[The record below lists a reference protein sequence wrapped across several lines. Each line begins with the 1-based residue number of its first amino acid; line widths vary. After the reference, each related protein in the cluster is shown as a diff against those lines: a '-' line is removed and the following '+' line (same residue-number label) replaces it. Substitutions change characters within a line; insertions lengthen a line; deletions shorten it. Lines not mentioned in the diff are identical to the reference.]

1 MSVAKILVA
10 NRGEIARRVFR
21 TCREMGIST
30 VAVYS
35 EPDAGEPHAREADE
49 AVLLP
54 GAEAADTYLN
64 IEAVLDAAE
73 RAGAG
78 AVHPGYGFLAERAD
92 FARAVTEAGL
102 TWIGPSPESIEIMG
116 SKPASKALMKS
127 AGVPTLESVEPEGF
141 ADVGGDVEAAAAD
154 VEAAAAAVEAAAA
167 SIGYPLM
174 VKASAGGG
182 GKGMR
187 VVEGPDLLL
196 EAVEG
201 ARREAA
207 AAFGD
212 GSVFLE
218 RYLDSPRHVEIQ
230 VVGDTHGNVISLYER
245 ECSIQRRHQKIIEES
260 PSPAVGERLRPE
272 MGKAAVKAAKAVGYV
287 GAGTVEFLVQEGEF
301 HFLEMNT
308 RLQVEHPVTEMVT
321 GLDLVRLQ
329 IEVADGAVLGD
340 EIPPIDGHAI
350 EARLCAED
358 PLNNFLPVT
367 GGFDKVW
374 FPERVGLRVDS
385 GVEAGSTVSVHYDP
399 MIAKVITHAPT
410 RDRAAAALSSALR
423 RAHIHGSTTNRALLV
438 RVLEH
443 PEFLL
448 GKTDTGFLDR
458 HGAARLG
465 RPLLDAEGERRA
477 AAACA
482 LADQALERASARAL
496 PTISSGWRNS
506 PSALQHRAFDGR
518 HGRHDVRY
526 SADAFRDEALGE
538 VVVVAASAG
547 WVVLSVDG
555 VEHRFDVA
563 RYGDLRFVDSD
574 EGPARLVEAPRF
586 PAAEAEGDEG
596 ALHAPMP
603 GKVVSVGAGVGDAV
617 TEGQVLVVLEAMKM
631 EHALRAPHAGTVT
644 AVRREAGD
652 QVEADEVLVVID

>member
-1 MSVAKILVA
+1 VSVAKILVA